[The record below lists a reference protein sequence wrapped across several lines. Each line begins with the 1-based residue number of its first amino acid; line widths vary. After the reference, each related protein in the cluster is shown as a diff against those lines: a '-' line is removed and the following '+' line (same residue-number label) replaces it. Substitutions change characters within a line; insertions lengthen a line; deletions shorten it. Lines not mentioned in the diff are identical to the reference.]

1 MNLGAWITV
10 ASVLALLASKRS
22 DWRAG
27 EWTFKPIAST
37 GFIISAWQ
45 HGALETSYGRAV
57 MAALIASWW
66 GDLLLIPKVRRAFLF
81 GLVAFLLG
89 HVAFAIAFVS
99 RGVSLVASALSLVA
113 LIAPLSLVARW
124 LLPSVPRA
132 MKVPVAAY
140 MAVITVMV
148 ALSIGTVA
156 SHGDVWIAV
165 GAVAFYLS
173 DLSVARDRF
182 LAPGFDNKLWGWPL
196 YFGAQLIF
204 AATTAH

>member
-10 ASVLALLASKRS
+10 ASVAALLASKRS
-22 DWRAG
+22 EWRAG

-37 GFIISAWQ
+37 GFLLSAWQ
-45 HGALETSYGRAV
+45 YGAFESAYGRAV
-57 MAALIASWW
+57 VAALVASWW

-99 RGVSLVASALSLVA
+99 RGVSLSVSLVA
-113 LIAPLSLVARW
+113 LLGMVVPLALVGRW
-124 LLPSVPRA
+124 LLPHVPRA

-148 ALSIGTVA
+148 ALSLGTVA
-156 SHGDVWIAV
+156 AHGNPWIAV

-182 LAPGFDNKLWGWPL
+182 IAQGFDNKLWGWPL

-204 AATTAH
+204 AATTAP